1 MRIVGTF
8 LLVVVLVQAAGLA
21 TYFSVAESHPLREF
35 LVDEDKL
42 IECLSAATFFL
53 AFLGGAALLFRGVR
67 RHVDR
72 RWLML
77 VTVLGLAGFLDELSY
92 GERIFGLKMPRIAK
106 IKLDA
111 AHDVI
116 DWLYYEGPVV
126 VARHRGLC
134 LLGLVVAV
142 VLISFG
148 LIRVRHRLRDLACD
162 RGNYPLYALLAF
174 FVAFLACAVTID
186 LGILDP
192 WSTQLPIVEELLE
205 LCAGI
210 ALVFAACT
218 VYRNREGAGIQDD
231 GA

>member
-1 MRIVGTF
+1 MRVVGTF
-8 LLVVVLVQAAGLA
+8 LLVIVLVNAAGLVA
-21 TYFSVAESHPLREF
+21 YFSVAESDPLRDF
-35 LVDEDKL
+35 LVDEDRL
-42 IECLSAATFFL
+42 IESLSAAVFFL
-53 AFLGGAALLFRGVR
+53 AFLGGAVLLVRGVR
-67 RHVDR
+67 RRFDR

-77 VTVLGLAGFLDELSY
+77 VTSLGLLGFLDELSY
-92 GERIFGLKMPRIAK
+92 GERIFGLKMPKIAK

-116 DWLYYEGPVV
+116 DWLYYEGPLV

-134 LLGLVVAV
+134 LLGLVAAI

-148 LIRVRHRLRDLACD
+148 LIRLRHRLWDLACD

-192 WSTQLPIVEELLE
+192 WSTDLPIVEELLE
-205 LCAGI
+205 LSAAI
-210 ALVFAACT
+210 ALVFSAYT
-218 VYRNREGAGIQDD
+218 VYRDRGEVMIRDD